1 MKLRFF
7 IIYCFVFIMFGAAV
21 CGFILNFNKDNSQ
34 EAYTTEINR
43 LLIYLEDNWDSIG
56 KYDAFYEE
64 SKEPFEYAV
73 IDMDGRL
80 VLYTDDKVAKSV
92 SAATTHYD
100 IIRDIEIKDKVAGR
114 LIVHNDFDEAV
125 KNNNKKMIMLLA
137 CGFGLMLI
145 ISVLYFV
152 YLNKRIIVPFKK
164 LKNFSIRIAGG
175 DLDTPLDMDKGH
187 VFGEFTESF
196 DIMRDELKAARLR
209 EETAIK
215 SRKELIA
222 ELSHDIKTPVASIKA
237 MAEVLSLSVSDESE
251 KDTLDSINKKAD
263 QIDGLISNLFHATLE
278 ELKQLEVKPEEA
290 SSTLIIQM
298 INEADYQKKV
308 EKCDIYE
315 AAVWFDTLR
324 LNQVINNIIANSY
337 KYADTAIDI
346 TSHFEKDMDDNKD
359 KYLVIDISDRGGG
372 VPEEEIEVIT
382 EKFRR
387 GSNSEGKNGSGL
399 GLYISK
405 YLMERMEGGLECKN
419 NSEGFTVSIRIKLL

>member
-21 CGFILNFNKDNSQ
+21 CGYILNFNKDNSQ

-125 KNNNKKMIMLLA
+125 KNNNKKMIILVA

-209 EETAIK
+209 EEAAIK

-237 MAEVLSLSVSDESE
+237 MAEVLSLSVSDTME
-251 KDTLDSINKKAD
+251 KETLESINKKAD
-263 QIDGLISNLFHATLE
+263 QIDNLISNLFHATLE
-278 ELKQLEVKPEEA
+278 ELEQLEVKPEEA
-290 SSTLIIQM
+290 SSASIIQM

-308 EKCDIYE
+308 EKKEILD
-315 AAVWFDTLR
+315 AVVLYDELR
-324 LNQVINNIIANSY
+324 LNQVISNIISNSY
-337 KYADTAIDI
+337 KYADTPIDI
-346 TSHFEKDMDDNKD
+346 SSRFEKNINNNDR
-359 KYLVIDISDRGGG
+359 YLIIDISDKGGG
-372 VPEEEIEVIT
+372 VPEEEIDIVT

-399 GLYISK
+399 GLFISK
-405 YLMERMEGGLECKN
+405 YLMEKMEGGLECKN
-419 NSEGFTVSIRIKLL
+419 NSEGFTVSIRLKLL